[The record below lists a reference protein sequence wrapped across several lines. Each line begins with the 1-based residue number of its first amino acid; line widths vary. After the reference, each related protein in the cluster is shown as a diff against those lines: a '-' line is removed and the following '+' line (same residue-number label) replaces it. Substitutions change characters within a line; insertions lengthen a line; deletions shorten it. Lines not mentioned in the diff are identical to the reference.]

1 MVEEKRP
8 WWWAMDGRPD
18 SNSVPAYFGTK
29 TVQNLAETKQPLPRR
44 QINTTKAKR
53 VTTKQTFDDPSLLVK
68 TTVSGSSGRVITA
81 PKEWASLCLSDPV
94 WLATSLDRL
103 CRFGGQYAISVMR
116 HSMFLS
122 GCLKSHKQQL
132 WALLHDA
139 HELLSGDCCRPFVS
153 PELSRQ
159 QKVVDLVLHA
169 ELHKHRIVIS
179 DSDVRCVLAADRQVG
194 NDELERPADFARY
207 YERYSVADFVGEF
220 RSLVSACEEFRA

>member
-1 MVEEKRP
+1 
-8 WWWAMDGRPD
+8 MDGEPKSD
-18 SNSVPAYFGTK
+18 SVPAYFGAK
-29 TVQNLAETKQPLPRR
+29 TLQNIAETQQPLPSK
-44 QINTTKAKR
+44 QMKPTKAKR
-53 VTTKQTFDDPSLLVK
+53 VPKTKQTVDDSSLLVK
-68 TTVSGSSGRVITA
+68 TTVSGSSGRVITD
-81 PKEWASLCLSDPV
+81 PREWAMLCVSDPV
-94 WLATSLDRL
+94 WLAASLDRL
-103 CRFGGQYAISVMR
+103 CRFGGQYPISVMR

-122 GCLKSHKQQL
+122 GLLKSHKQQL

-194 NDELERPADFARY
+194 KDELERPADFARY

-220 RSLVSACEEFRA
+220 RSLVSACEELRT